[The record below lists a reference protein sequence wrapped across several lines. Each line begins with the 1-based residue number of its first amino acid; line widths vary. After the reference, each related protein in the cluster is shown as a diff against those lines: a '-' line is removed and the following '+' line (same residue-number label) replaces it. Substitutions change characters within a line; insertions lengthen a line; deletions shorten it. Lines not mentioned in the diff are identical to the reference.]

1 MDISAT
7 WKKLEKEKL
16 ETPIEGDFHKD
27 RSNHPVSKLKKNYF
41 IKSLMMIV
49 FVVLFA
55 ISFFYF
61 DEIFIR
67 SFFGLLTV
75 AYVIFMATS
84 YSMYKTINFDG
95 PVLDVLIKTKD
106 QVTRALKFEM
116 ISSLM
121 IIPVG
126 GVAGYL
132 GGYSMS
138 GKSINNIFSNPTQIG
153 ILVGTLVAFTV
164 LGYYL
169 GRKLTHEGY
178 GKSLKE
184 IDRLIDQLNH

>member
-7 WKKLEKEKL
+7 WKKLEEERL
-16 ETPIEGDFHKD
+16 RAPIAGDFNKD
-27 RSNHPVSKLKKNYF
+27 HSNHPISKLKKNYF
-41 IKSLMMIV
+41 IKSMMMMV
-49 FVVLFA
+49 FVILFSIA
-55 ISFFYF
+55 FFYF
-61 DEIFIR
+61 DEIYIK
-67 SFFGLLTV
+67 SFFGLLTI
-75 AYVIFMATS
+75 AYILFMATS

-116 ISSLM
+116 ISSLA

-126 GVAGYL
+126 GIAGYL

-138 GKSINNIFSNPTQIG
+138 GKNIENIFSSTTQVY
-153 ILVGTLVAFTV
+153 ILVGALVAFTL

-169 GRKLTHEGY
+169 GKKLTREGY
-178 GKSLKE
+178 GKSLEE
-184 IDRLIDQLNH
+184 IDRLITQLR